1 MVIQGEVQ
9 YLELSWQLSR
19 NAAAELPK
27 KQGCTTRTGT
37 HQGIDQGLL
46 MLAAYKVYLQCDQTA
61 CCGYE
66 LPDPWHFYAVVIQG
80 QLLDTRCPLQ
90 NQLRR
95 QR

>member
-46 MLAAYKVYLQCDQTA
+46 MLAAYKVYL
-61 CCGYE
+61 
-66 LPDPWHFYAVVIQG
+66 LMR
-80 QLLDTRCPLQ
+80 LLAAAMNSLIPGISML
-90 NQLRR
+90 
-95 QR
+95 